1 MAENYTRLQQLLN
14 TAAGMTQSRAGSK
27 NDDGTDT
34 VPGAAWFKFNGAAA
48 NHLYVSGN
56 LWVGFG
62 VSGEQL
68 KVWRRDAAVYNVWHQ
83 QGVVAGLRFCK
94 LRVQGYLHYSTTA
107 AENSITYEVFL
118 LEDGRMVLNL
128 CEPPTSSSYSGEHRL
143 ICGSESLTLPLTV
156 GQKTVLTF
164 TPADAENGRQWSMA
178 EGVPRIG
185 TFRFLAGSGGVLYTV
200 RDGALTLLAETEL
213 TAALFA
219 AQGTDDPPPPELL
232 ASLPDP
238 TVYLWTDA
246 PEAAPLQ
253 AQITADP
260 PDQTLE
266 IVCNMSHPSI
276 TGLAA
281 VSGTGSDTVTVQ
293 YSTDDGAAYTAPL
306 PLPDFLAQD
315 TAALWAALP
324 TDRRL
329 PLRFTLHGNDT
340 LTQVKFTFANG
351 GK

>member
-48 NHLYVSGN
+48 NNLYVSGN

-118 LEDGRMVLNL
+118 LGDGRMVLNL

-143 ICGSESLTLPLTV
+143 ICGSESLTLPLSV

-164 TPADAENGRQWSMA
+164 TPADAENGRQCRWLRGCPASGRSA
-178 EGVPRIG
+178 FWRAAAGRCTPCG
-185 TFRFLAGSGGVLYTV
+185 TA
-200 RDGALTLLAETEL
+200 
-213 TAALFA
+213 
-219 AQGTDDPPPPELL
+219 
-232 ASLPDP
+232 
-238 TVYLWTDA
+238 
-246 PEAAPLQ
+246 
-253 AQITADP
+253 
-260 PDQTLE
+260 
-266 IVCNMSHPSI
+266 H
-276 TGLAA
+276 
-281 VSGTGSDTVTVQ
+281 
-293 YSTDDGAAYTAPL
+293 
-306 PLPDFLAQD
+306 
-315 TAALWAALP
+315 
-324 TDRRL
+324 
-329 PLRFTLHGNDT
+329 
-340 LTQVKFTFANG
+340 
-351 GK
+351 